1 MREAVGLFGVLLRV
15 STILNHIGG
24 AALTF
29 MMFLT
34 VSDVLLRAF
43 GHPIMGTYEI
53 VSQSLA
59 VVIGFGIPKVSLDRG
74 HVIMEFVTER
84 LSKQNRAILYTFT
97 RIICIILFILIAYN
111 LIGVGNE
118 FRLSGEVTSTIRLPF
133 FPLAYGVG
141 VCCFLQCF
149 VFLYDIV
156 KIWRGDY
163 E

>member
-1 MREAVGLFGVLLRV
+1 MRVAEGLLGILVKAIKF
-15 STILNHIGG
+15 LNHIGG

-59 VVIGFGIPKVSLDRG
+59 VVIGFCIPKVSFDRG
-74 HVIMEFVTER
+74 HVYMEFVLER
-84 LSKQNRAILYTFT
+84 LSKKSKAVLNTFT
-97 RIICIILFILIAYN
+97 RIICILLFILIAYN

-141 VCCFLQCF
+141 ICCFLQCF
-149 VFLYDIV
+149 VFLYDII
-156 KIWRGDY
+156 KIWRGEY
-163 E
+163 A

>member
-1 MREAVGLFGVLLRV
+1 MKEAEGLFGILVKV
-15 STILNHIGG
+15 VKFLNHIGG

-53 VSQSLA
+53 VGLSLA

-74 HVIMEFVTER
+74 HVYMEFVTEK
-84 LSKQNRAILYTFT
+84 LSKKSRAFLYTFT

-156 KIWRGDY
+156 KIWRGEY

>member
-1 MREAVGLFGVLLRV
+1 MREMAGVFGIVFRV
-15 STILNHIGG
+15 ISILNHIGG

-34 VSDVLLRAF
+34 VCDVTLRAF
-43 GHPIMGTYEI
+43 GHPIMGTFEI

-59 VVIGFGIPKVSLDRG
+59 IVIGFGIPKVSADRG
-74 HVIMEFVTER
+74 HVYMEFVTER
-84 LSKQNRAILYTFT
+84 LSRRNRAILQTFT
-97 RIICIILFILIAYN
+97 RIICIALFILIAYN

-133 FPLAYGVG
+133 FPLAYAVG
-141 VCCFLQCF
+141 ICCFLQVF
-149 VFLYDIV
+149 VFLNDIIN
-156 KIWRGDY
+156 IWGEEY

>member
-1 MREAVGLFGVLLRV
+1 MREAEGVFGILLKM
-15 STILNHIGG
+15 IKFLNHIGG
-24 AALTF
+24 AALTC

-34 VSDVLLRAF
+34 VTDVIMRAF

-53 VSQSLA
+53 VGQSLA
-59 VVIGFGIPKVSLDRG
+59 LVIGFGIPKVSFDRG
-74 HVIMEFVTER
+74 HVYMEFITDR
-84 LSKQNRAILYTFT
+84 LSKKSKAIMNTFT
-97 RIICIILFILIAYN
+97 RLICIGLFILITYN
-111 LIGVGNE
+111 LFGVGNE
-118 FRLSGEVTSTIRLPF
+118 FRLSGEVTSTLRLPF

-156 KIWRGDY
+156 QIWRGEY

>member
-15 STILNHIGG
+15 ITTLNHIGA

-59 VVIGFGIPKVSLDRG
+59 VEWNAIDIEGREFFKSNGGQILPLSDAEADRWVKASEPVVAGFKKDLTAKGYTEKEVDSWLAFIKERVEHWKAQEKAKKIP
-74 HVIMEFVTER
+74 T
-84 LSKQNRAILYTFT
+84 
-97 RIICIILFILIAYN
+97 AY
-111 LIGVGNE
+111 E
-118 FRLSGEVTSTIRLPF
+118 
-133 FPLAYGVG
+133 Y
-141 VCCFLQCF
+141 
-149 VFLYDIV
+149 
-156 KIWRGDY
+156 
-163 E
+163 

>member
-15 STILNHIGG
+15 ITTLNHIGA

-59 VVIGFGIPKVSLDRG
+59 VEWNAIDIEGREFLKSNGGQIVPLSDAEASRWVKASEPVVAGFKKDLISKGYTEKEVDSWLKFIQERIQYWKGQEKAKKIP
-74 HVIMEFVTER
+74 T
-84 LSKQNRAILYTFT
+84 
-97 RIICIILFILIAYN
+97 AY
-111 LIGVGNE
+111 E
-118 FRLSGEVTSTIRLPF
+118 
-133 FPLAYGVG
+133 Y
-141 VCCFLQCF
+141 
-149 VFLYDIV
+149 
-156 KIWRGDY
+156 
-163 E
+163 

>member
-1 MREAVGLFGVLLRV
+1 MREAEGVFGILLKM
-15 STILNHIGG
+15 IKFLNHIGG
-24 AALTF
+24 AALTC

-34 VSDVLLRAF
+34 VTDVVMRAF

-53 VSQSLA
+53 VGQSLA
-59 VVIGFGIPKVSLDRG
+59 LVIGFGIPKVSFDRG
-74 HVIMEFVTER
+74 HVYMEFITDR
-84 LSKQNRAILYTFT
+84 LSKKSKAIMNTFT
-97 RIICIILFILIAYN
+97 RLICIGLFILITYN
-111 LIGVGNE
+111 LFGVGNE
-118 FRLSGEVTSTIRLPF
+118 FRLSGEVTSTLRLPF

-156 KIWRGDY
+156 QIWRGEY

>member
-1 MREAVGLFGVLLRV
+1 MREAEGVFGILLKM
-15 STILNHIGG
+15 IKFLNHIGG
-24 AALTF
+24 AALTC

-34 VSDVLLRAF
+34 VTDVIMRAF

-53 VSQSLA
+53 VGQSLA
-59 VVIGFGIPKVSLDRG
+59 LVIGFGIPKVSFDRG
-74 HVIMEFVTER
+74 HVYMEFITDR
-84 LSKQNRAILYTFT
+84 LSKKSKAIMNTFT
-97 RIICIILFILIAYN
+97 RLICIGLFILITYN
-111 LIGVGNE
+111 LFGVGNE
-118 FRLSGEVTSTIRLPF
+118 FRLSGEVTSTLRLPF

-156 KIWRGDY
+156 QIWEGEY

>member
-1 MREAVGLFGVLLRV
+1 MREAEGLFGILVKV
-15 STILNHIGG
+15 MKFLNHIGG

-59 VVIGFGIPKVSLDRG
+59 VVIGFCIPKVSFDRG
-74 HVIMEFVTER
+74 HVYMEFVLER
-84 LSKQNRAILYTFT
+84 LSKKSKAVLNTFT
-97 RIICIILFILIAYN
+97 RIICILLFILIAYN

-141 VCCFLQCF
+141 ICCFLQCF
-149 VFLYDIV
+149 VFLYDII
-156 KIWRGDY
+156 KIWRGEY
-163 E
+163 A

>member
-1 MREAVGLFGVLLRV
+1 MRETAGVFGVVFRV
-15 STILNHIGG
+15 ITTLNHIGA

-59 VVIGFGIPKVSLDRG
+59 VVIGFGIPKVSADRG
-74 HVIMEFVTER
+74 HVYMEFVTER
-84 LSKQNRAILYTFT
+84 LSKQNRAILFTFT
-97 RIICIILFILIAYN
+97 RIICILLFILIAYN

-133 FPLAYGVG
+133 FPLAYCVG

-156 KIWRGDY
+156 KIWRGEY
-163 E
+163 V

>member
-1 MREAVGLFGVLLRV
+1 MRVAEGLLGILVKAIKF
-15 STILNHIGG
+15 LNHIGG

-59 VVIGFGIPKVSLDRG
+59 VVIGFCIPKVSFDRS
-74 HVIMEFVTER
+74 HVYMEFVLER
-84 LSKQNRAILYTFT
+84 LSKKSKAVLNTFT
-97 RIICIILFILIAYN
+97 RIICILLFILIAYN

-141 VCCFLQCF
+141 ICCFLQCF

-156 KIWRGDY
+156 KIWRGGY

>member
-1 MREAVGLFGVLLRV
+1 
-15 STILNHIGG
+15 
-24 AALTF
+24 
-29 MMFLT
+29 
-34 VSDVLLRAF
+34 
-43 GHPIMGTYEI
+43 MGTYEI

-59 VVIGFGIPKVSLDRG
+59 VVIGFGIPKVSADRG
-74 HVIMEFVTER
+74 HVYMEFVTER
-84 LSKQNRAILYTFT
+84 LSKQNRAILFTFT

-141 VCCFLQCF
+141 VCCFLQVF

-156 KIWRGDY
+156 KIWRGEY

>member
-1 MREAVGLFGVLLRV
+1 MREAEGAFGILLRV
-15 STILNHIGG
+15 IKFLNHIGG

-34 VSDVLLRAF
+34 VCDVLLRAF

-59 VVIGFGIPKVSLDRG
+59 VVIGFGIPKVSADRG
-74 HVIMEFVTER
+74 PVYMEFVTER
-84 LSKQNRAILYTFT
+84 LSKQHRAILYTFT
-97 RIICIILFILIAYN
+97 RIICILLFILIAYN

-133 FPLAYGVG
+133 FPLAYCVG
-141 VCCFLQCF
+141 VCCFLHCF
-149 VFLYDIV
+149 VFLHDILR
-156 KIWRGDY
+156 IWRGEY

>member
-1 MREAVGLFGVLLRV
+1 MRETGGLFGVLFRV
-15 STILNHIGG
+15 IAALNHVGG
-24 AALTF
+24 VALTC

-59 VVIGFGIPKVSLDRG
+59 IVIGFGIPKVSADRG
-74 HVIMEFVTER
+74 HVYMEFLMER
-84 LSKQNRAILYTFT
+84 LSKKNKAALYTFT
-97 RIICIILFILIAYN
+97 RVICILLFILIAYN

-133 FPLAYGVG
+133 FPLAYAVG
-141 VCCFLQCF
+141 VCCFLQVF
-149 VFLYDIV
+149 VFLNDI
-156 KIWRGDY
+156 ITMWRGGY

>member
-1 MREAVGLFGVLLRV
+1 MREAAGIFGVLLRV
-15 STILNHIGG
+15 ITTLNHIGG

-59 VVIGFGIPKVSLDRG
+59 VVIGFGIPKVSADRG
-74 HVIMEFVTER
+74 HVYMEFVTER
-84 LSKQNRAILYTFT
+84 LSKHNRAILCTFT

-133 FPLAYGVG
+133 FPLAYCVG